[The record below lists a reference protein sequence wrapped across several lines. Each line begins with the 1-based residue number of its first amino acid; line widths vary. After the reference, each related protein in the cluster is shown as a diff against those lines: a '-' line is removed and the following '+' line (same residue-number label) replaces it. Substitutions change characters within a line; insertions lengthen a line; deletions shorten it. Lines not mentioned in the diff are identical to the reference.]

1 MKHIRNLITPTLVAI
16 SLALACAV
24 SSANAGQVASVD
36 KPVVTLNSDA
46 KNLPAGKGSGKFV
59 KHVKVTF
66 DTALLGN
73 SSYELSNYWAINPN
87 NAPLREIVTIL
98 NLTNEYPPHE
108 PLTLTYV
115 YYNTTGELQPGKT
128 YSYSDFV
135 INGTGYFSSDYFD
148 AIEGTFSVTNLT
160 TAILSARLFYPT
172 LTLTLE
178 SVQVENHYFMD
189 SDSGKTVHITI
200 TSRPNGTV
208 TLDLKE

>member
-24 SSANAGQVASVD
+24 YSANAAPVTPYVKQVR
-36 KPVVTLNSDA
+36 
-46 KNLPAGKGSGKFV
+46 
-59 KHVKVTF
+59 VTF

-73 SSYELSNYWAINPN
+73 SSYELSNYWPINPN

-98 NLTNEYPPHE
+98 NLKNEVAPYE

-115 YYNTTGELQPGKT
+115 YYNTTGELKKGKT

-160 TAILSARLFYPT
+160 TAILSARLFYPKLNVALQT
-172 LTLTLE
+172 E
-178 SVQVENHYFMD
+178 QVEDHYFMD

-200 TSRPNGTV
+200 TSRPNGLV
-208 TLDLKE
+208 TLDLTE